1 MGRVLFVLLILLGM
15 GGTAFADVERSDPHE
30 FVTAF
35 IRNIGEAEDL
45 RAQAEKDMAAAGGDR
60 SAAVLSSSTR
70 FATALRAQADVMNSF
85 HLPPPMGG
93 APQKFATLLQQKAD
107 AFETFIAMA
116 EALAGTPRA
125 GVFYEKLGDRSP
137 DLRAMID
144 AADETLMRATPLVF
158 GTLVSTTPDAEG
170 YVSRLTITK
179 AQRASLIHDLEAA
192 FGEKLEATNQNYIVA
207 AASMLRGHL
216 RTPFKCSDEP

>member
-1 MGRVLFVLLILLGM
+1 MSRMVLVLLILLGM
-15 GGTAFADVERSDPHE
+15 GGSAVADVNKSDPHE

-35 IRNIGEAEDL
+35 IRNIGEAESL
-45 RAQAEKDMAAAGGDR
+45 RDQAAKDMAAVSGDK
-60 SAAVLSSSTR
+60 SAAILSSSTR
-70 FATALRAQADVMNSF
+70 FAVALRAQADVMNSF

-93 APQKFATLLQQKAD
+93 APQKFATLLQQKAEF
-107 AFETFIAMA
+107 FENYVTVA
-116 EALAGTPRA
+116 EALAGTPRP
-125 GVFYEKLGDRSP
+125 GVLYDALGDKSP

-158 GTLVSTTPDAEG
+158 ATLVSTTPDSQG

-192 FGEKLEATNQNYIVA
+192 FGEKLQAKNQNHIVA
-207 AASMLRGHL
+207 AAAMLRGHL
-216 RTPFKCSDEP
+216 QTPYKCSDEP